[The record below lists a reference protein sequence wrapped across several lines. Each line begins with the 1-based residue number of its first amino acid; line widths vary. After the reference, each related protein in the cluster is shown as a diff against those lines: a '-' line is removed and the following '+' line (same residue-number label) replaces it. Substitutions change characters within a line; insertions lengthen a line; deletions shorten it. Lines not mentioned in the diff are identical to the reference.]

1 MTDYAPKDIN
11 PDYALNGINALRRA
25 ADMAEA
31 SACGDRV
38 DAGLVLLARMAERLV
53 QGTLCEDE
61 CLALVAVLRG

>member
-1 MTDYAPKDIN
+1 MTGP
-11 PDYALNGINALRRA
+11 NALRRA

-53 QGTLCEDE
+53 QGALQGDE
-61 CLALVAVLRG
+61 VEAWVRVMGG